1 MINDEYELCFSG
13 QLDSISPNDVDTG
26 RDITFYVTARVTDFI
41 NTKGTYSL
49 QAACPE
55 DYHGEQYLEWELT
68 SGTYYE
74 NGIDGDDTEF
84 PIDCHIPLNLEELN
98 LLGDKYSYLISSE
111 LWDIIISEQNEET
124 YDYAEANRY
133 DD

>member
-13 QLDSISPNDVDTG
+13 QLDSISPQDVD
-26 RDITFYVTARVTDFI
+26 FYVTARVTDFV
-41 NTKGTYSL
+41 NTKGNYSL
-49 QAACPE
+49 QATCPE
-55 DYHGEQYLEWELT
+55 DYYGEQYIEWELT
-68 SGTYYE
+68 SATYYE

-84 PIDCHIPLNLEELN
+84 PIDCHLPLNTEELN
-98 LLGDKYSYLISSE
+98 LLGDKYSSLISSE
-111 LWDIIISEQNEET
+111 LWDIIASERAEEA